1 MYERKIQMEFVYY
14 GTATIDEALQLR
26 KSNETFFSFMGANIY
41 GTVVDFI
48 HEQDIERFQSAFRE
62 LVKEERSKNK
72 VVVRKRDDSKETWLL
87 INMSKG
93 IHDLNDVTPVHLEF
107 YAITDDK
114 SLSEDGTWR
123 DREVYEA
130 FFGMMSGTM
139 LLYDSESEQLDIRAG
154 IADQT
159 LSLYH
164 GTFEDWR
171 DNFMPERLAK
181 VSLKEFDILCKN
193 MKAGNSAFQHTIET
207 NAFSK
212 DEDMHSFSFRFRTM
226 ASGSSFRVLGCITSD
241 AGDSENIAESSDYV
255 MDSGLPILDKRSIIN
270 FAKGAF
276 RTNQESTYLVI
287 MDLDNFKTVNDT
299 FGHLFGDE
307 VLLRTVEIVKNCIG
321 RMGMLGRIGGDELML
336 VLTSIESQV
345 ELRNLLRSIRTDIEW
360 SFKGEKE
367 GLNVTCS
374 IGVAAYPD
382 NGNSYD
388 KVFQLADRMLYI
400 AKNKGKNRYIIYTP
414 EIHDAPVPLSN
425 EEWKTKVNALK
436 DDKVGVVQRLVE
448 EYLVRKIVPI
458 ETEFRELAA
467 GFELD
472 EITMVYDGKSSA
484 VSLIGDVYTD
494 NAKEDCYLDYE
505 EGFTESFDN
514 HNVMVVNG
522 RFNIEGKLPQ
532 LCSLFEK
539 KGIESALFY
548 KMMKSNNMI
557 GYVMFAKKSRR
568 QMWSEY
574 EKDML
579 ACVGKVMELSFSGK

>member
-1 MYERKIQMEFVYY
+1 MKLGFC
-14 GTATIDEALQLR
+14 GTATIDEELHLR
-26 KSNETFFSFMGANIY
+26 KSDGAFFDFVGGNIY
-41 GTVVDFI
+41 GTVVDII
-48 HEQDIERFQSAFRE
+48 HEQDIERFQSAVRE
-62 LVKEERSKNK
+62 LIEENRSKNT
-72 VVVRKRDDSKETWLL
+72 VVLRRRDDSEEKWLL
-87 INMSKG
+87 IDMSKG
-93 IHDLNDVTPVHLEF
+93 IHELDDVTPVHLEF

-139 LLYDSESEQLDIRAG
+139 LLYDSESDHLDIRAG

-171 DNFMPERLAK
+171 DNFMPGRLAK
-181 VSLKEFDILCKN
+181 TSLKEFDILCKN
-193 MKAGNSAFQHTIET
+193 IKAGTSAFQHTIKT
-207 NAFSK
+207 NAFSG
-212 DEDMHSFSFRFRTM
+212 DDNMRSFTFRFRTLV
-226 ASGSSFRVLGCITSD
+226 SGSFFRVLGCVTSN
-241 AGDSENIAESSDYV
+241 AEHSGRAADSLDYV

-270 FAKGAF
+270 YAKQAF
-276 RTNQESTYLVI
+276 RTNQATTYLVI
-287 MDLDNFKTVNDT
+287 LDLDDFKTVNDT
-299 FGHLFGDE
+299 FGHMFGDE
-307 VLLRTVEIVKNCIG
+307 VLLRTVEIIKNAIG
-321 RMGMLGRIGGDELML
+321 HMGMLGRIGGDEMMI

-367 GLNVTCS
+367 GLNQTCS

-414 EIHDAPVPLSN
+414 EIHDAPVPLSK
-425 EEWKTKVNALK
+425 EEWNVKANALK
-436 DDKVGVVQRLVE
+436 NDKVGVIQRLVE

-467 GFELD
+467 GYELD
-472 EITMVYDGKSSA
+472 EITMIYDGKASVA
-484 VSLIGDVYTD
+484 SLIGDVYID
-494 NAKEDCYLDYE
+494 NLGGGDYYLDYE
-505 EGFTESFDN
+505 ESFTESFDN

-522 RFNIEGKLPQ
+522 RFNIEGKLPK
-532 LCSLFEK
+532 LCSLLEK
-539 KGIESALFY
+539 KGIESAVFY
-548 KMMKSNNMI
+548 KMMKSDKMI

-579 ACVGKVMELSFSGK
+579 ACVGKVMELSLSGK

>member
-1 MYERKIQMEFVYY
+1 MKLDFR

-26 KSNETFFSFMGANIY
+26 KSDGAFFDLVDGNIY
-41 GTVVDFI
+41 GTVVELI
-48 HEQDIERFQSAFRE
+48 HEQDVERLRSAFRE
-62 LVKEERSKNK
+62 LIEGDRQKNT
-72 VVVRKRDDSKETWLL
+72 VVLRKRNDSEETWLL
-87 INMSKG
+87 INLSKG
-93 IHDLNDVTPVHLEF
+93 MHEMNDVTPVHLEF
-107 YAITDDK
+107 YTITDDK

-139 LLYDSESEQLDIRAG
+139 LLYDSESGQLDIRAG
-154 IADQT
+154 VADQT

-164 GTFEDWR
+164 GSFEDWR

-181 VSLKEFDILCKN
+181 TSLKEFNILCKN
-193 MKAGNSAFQHTIET
+193 IQAGNSAFQHTIET
-207 NAFSK
+207 NVFSE
-212 DEDMHSFSFRFRTM
+212 DENMHSFLFRFRTLT
-226 ASGSSFRVLGCITSD
+226 SGSSFQVLGCITSD
-241 AGDSENIAESSDYV
+241 AEDSESTAESSDYV
-255 MDSGLPILDKRSIIN
+255 MDSGLPILDKRSIVN
-270 FAKGAF
+270 YAKRIF
-276 RTNQESTYLVI
+276 RSNQASTYLAV
-287 MDLDNFKTVNDT
+287 MDLDDFKIVNDT
-299 FGHLFGDE
+299 FGHMYGDE
-307 VLLRTVEIVKNCIG
+307 VLLRTVEIVKNAIG
-321 RMGMLGRIGGDELML
+321 RMGMLGRIGGDEMML

-388 KVFQLADRMLYI
+388 KVFQLADRMLYL

-414 EIHDAPVPLSN
+414 EIHDMQMKLSQ
-425 EEWKTKVNALK
+425 EERDAKTNALK
-436 DDKVGVVQRLVE
+436 SDKIGVAQRLVE

-458 ETEFRELAA
+458 ETEFRELAV

-472 EITMVYDGKSSA
+472 EITMVYDGKSSV
-484 VSLIGDVYTD
+484 VSLVGDVYTD
-494 NAKEDCYLDYE
+494 NVKEDCYLDYE
-505 EGFTESFDN
+505 EGFTDSFDS
-514 HNVMVVNG
+514 HNVMVING
-522 RFNIEGKLPQ
+522 RFNIESKLPQ
-532 LCSLFEK
+532 LCNLLEK
-539 KGIESALFY
+539 KGIESALLY

-574 EKDML
+574 EKGML
-579 ACVGKVMELSFSGK
+579 ACVGKVMELSLSGK

>member
-1 MYERKIQMEFVYY
+1 MKLVFC

-26 KSNETFFSFMGANIY
+26 KSDGAFFNFVGGNIY
-41 GTVVDFI
+41 GTVVDLI
-48 HEQDIERFQSAFRE
+48 HEQDRERFHSAFRE
-62 LVKEERSKNK
+62 LFEEDRLKNT
-72 VVVRKRDDSKETWLL
+72 VVLRKRDNSEETWLL
-87 INMSKG
+87 INMSKET
-93 IHDLNDVTPVHLEF
+93 HELNDVTPVHMEF
-107 YAITDDK
+107 YTITDDK

-139 LLYDSESEQLDIRAG
+139 LLYDSESDQLDIRAG

-181 VSLKEFDILCKN
+181 VSLKEFDSLCKN
-193 MKAGNSAFQHTIET
+193 MRAGNSAFHHTIET

-212 DEDMHSFSFRFRTM
+212 DDGMHSFTFRFRTL
-226 ASGSSFRVLGCITSD
+226 AFGSSFRVLGCITSD
-241 AGDSENIAESSDYV
+241 EERPEGAAESSEYV
-255 MDSGLPILDKRSIIN
+255 MDSGLPVLDKRSIVN
-270 FAKGAF
+270 YAKRAF
-276 RTNQESTYLVI
+276 RTIQESTYLVI
-287 MDLDNFKTVNDT
+287 IDLDNFKTVNDT

-307 VLLRTVEIVKNCIG
+307 VLLRTVEIVKNAIG
-321 RMGMLGRIGGDELML
+321 RMGMLGRIGGDELMV

-367 GLNVTCS
+367 GLNLTCS

-388 KVFQLADRMLYI
+388 KIFQLADRMLYL

-414 EIHDAPVPLSN
+414 EIHDAPMTLSK
-425 EEWKTKVNALK
+425 EDWSVKANALK
-436 DDKVGVVQRLVE
+436 EDKIGVAQRLLE
-448 EYLVRKIVPI
+448 EFLIRRII
-458 ETEFRELAA
+458 TLETVFREVSAA
-467 GFELD
+467 YDLD
-472 EITMVYDGKSSA
+472 EITMIYDEKASVA
-484 VSLIGDVYTD
+484 SLMGDVFSDTANVNGYM
-494 NAKEDCYLDYE
+494 NYE
-505 EGFTESFDN
+505 EGFVESFDD

-522 RFNIEGKLPQ
+522 RFNIEGKLPELNSVLEQ
-532 LCSLFEK
+532 

-548 KMMKSNNMI
+548 KMVKNGKMF
-557 GYVMFAKKSRR
+557 GHVMFAKKSRR

-574 EKDML
+574 EKGML
-579 ACVGKVMELSFSGK
+579 ACVGKVLELSFSGK

>member
-1 MYERKIQMEFVYY
+1 MKLVFC
-14 GTATIDEALQLR
+14 GNATIDETLQIR
-26 KSNETFFSFMGANIY
+26 KSDGAFFNFVGGNIY
-41 GTVVDFI
+41 GTVVDLI
-48 HEQDIERFQSAFRE
+48 HEQDRERFRSACRE
-62 LVKEERSKNK
+62 LFEEDRLKNT
-72 VVVRKRDDSKETWLL
+72 VALRKRNDSEETWLL
-87 INMSKG
+87 INMSKET
-93 IHDLNDVTPVHLEF
+93 HELNDVTPVHMEF
-107 YAITDDK
+107 YVITDDK
-114 SLSEDGTWR
+114 SLTEDGTWK

-139 LLYDSESEQLDIRAG
+139 LLYDSESGQLDIRAG
-154 IADQT
+154 VADQT

-181 VSLKEFDILCKN
+181 VSLKEFDTLCKN
-193 MKAGNSAFQHTIET
+193 MQAGNSAFHHTIET

-212 DEDMHSFSFRFRTM
+212 DDGMHSFTFRFRTLV
-226 ASGSSFRVLGCITSD
+226 SGPSFRVLGCITSD
-241 AGDSENIAESSDYV
+241 EERPESAAESSDYV
-255 MDSGLPILDKRSIIN
+255 MDSGLPVLDKRSIVN
-270 FAKGAF
+270 YAKRAF

-287 MDLDNFKTVNDT
+287 IDLDNFKTVNDT
-299 FGHLFGDE
+299 FGHLYGDE
-307 VLLRTVEIVKNCIG
+307 VLLRTVEIVKNGIG
-321 RMGMLGRIGGDELML
+321 RMGMLGRIGGDELMV

-360 SFKGEKE
+360 NFKGEKE

-388 KVFQLADRMLYI
+388 KIFQLADRMLYL

-414 EIHDAPVPLSN
+414 EIHDAPVPLSKEDWN
-425 EEWKTKVNALK
+425 VKANALK
-436 DDKVGVVQRLVE
+436 NDKVGVVQRLVE

-472 EITMVYDGKSSA
+472 EITMIYDGKSSVA
-484 VSLIGDVYTD
+484 SLVGDVYNGSANGD
-494 NAKEDCYLDYE
+494 FYLDYD

-522 RFNIEGKLPQ
+522 RFNIEGRLPE

-548 KMMKSNNMI
+548 KMMKNDKMI
-557 GYVMFAKKSRR
+557 GYVMFAKKNRR

-579 ACVGKVMELSFSGK
+579 TCVGKVMELSLSGK

>member
-1 MYERKIQMEFVYY
+1 MEFVYY

-26 KSNETFFSFMGANIY
+26 KSDEIFFSFMGANIY

-62 LVKEERSKNK
+62 LIKEERSKNK

-87 INMSKG
+87 INMSKKK
-93 IHDLNDVTPVHLEF
+93 HELNDVTPVHLEF

-139 LLYDSESEQLDIRAG
+139 LLYDSESGQLDIRAG

-171 DNFMPERLAK
+171 DSFMPEKLAK

-321 RMGMLGRIGGDELML
+321 RMGMLGRIGGDELMI

-360 SFKGEKE
+360 SFKGERE

-374 IGVAAYPD
+374 IGVAVYPD

-425 EEWKTKVNALK
+425 EEWKTKVNTLK
-436 DDKVGVVQRLVE
+436 DDKVGVIQRLVE

-472 EITMVYDGKSSA
+472 EITMVYDGKSSV

-579 ACVGKVMELSFSGK
+579 TCVGKVMELSLSGK

>member
-1 MYERKIQMEFVYY
+1 MEFVYY

-26 KSNETFFSFMGANIY
+26 KSDEIFFSFMGANIY

-62 LVKEERSKNK
+62 LIKEERSKNK

-87 INMSKG
+87 INMSKRK
-93 IHDLNDVTPVHLEF
+93 HELNDVTPVHLEF

-139 LLYDSESEQLDIRAG
+139 LLYDSESGQLDIRAG

-171 DNFMPERLAK
+171 DSFMPERLAK
-181 VSLKEFDILCKN
+181 VSRKEFEILCKN

-321 RMGMLGRIGGDELML
+321 RMGMLGRIGGDELMI

-345 ELRNLLRSIRTDIEW
+345 ELRNLLRSIRTEIEW
-360 SFKGEKE
+360 SFKGERE

-374 IGVAAYPD
+374 IGVAVYPD

-425 EEWKTKVNALK
+425 EEWKTKVNTLK
-436 DDKVGVVQRLVE
+436 DDKVGVIQRLVE

-472 EITMVYDGKSSA
+472 EITMVYDGKSSV

-514 HNVMVVNG
+514 HNVMTVNG

-579 ACVGKVMELSFSGK
+579 TCVGKVMELSLSGK

>member
-1 MYERKIQMEFVYY
+1 MKLDFC
-14 GTATIDEALQLR
+14 GTATIDEELQLR
-26 KSNETFFSFMGANIY
+26 KSDGAFFDFVGGNIY
-41 GTVVDFI
+41 GTVVELI
-48 HEQDIERFQSAFRE
+48 HEQDIERFRSAFRE
-62 LVKEERSKNK
+62 LIEGDRQKNT
-72 VVVRKRDDSKETWLL
+72 VVLRKRDDSDEIWLL
-87 INMSKG
+87 INLSKG
-93 IHDLNDVTPVHLEF
+93 IHELNDVTPVHLEF
-107 YAITDDK
+107 YTITDEK

-139 LLYDSESEQLDIRAG
+139 LLYDSESGQLDIRAG
-154 IADQT
+154 VADQT

-164 GTFEDWR
+164 GSLEDWR
-171 DNFMPERLAK
+171 DSFMPERLAK
-181 VSLKEFDILCKN
+181 TSLKEFNILCKN
-193 MKAGNSAFQHTIET
+193 IQAGNSAFQHTIET
-207 NAFSK
+207 NVFSE
-212 DEDMHSFSFRFRTM
+212 DENMHSFLYRFRTLT
-226 ASGSSFRVLGCITSD
+226 SGSSFQVLGCITSD
-241 AGDSENIAESSDYV
+241 AGDDESTAESSDYV
-255 MDSGLPILDKRSIIN
+255 MDSGLPILDKRSIVN
-270 FAKGAF
+270 YAKRIF
-276 RTNQESTYLVI
+276 RSNQASTYLAV
-287 MDLDNFKTVNDT
+287 MDLDDFKIVNDT
-299 FGHLFGDE
+299 FGHMYGDE
-307 VLLRTVEIVKNCIG
+307 VLLRTVETVKNAIG
-321 RMGMLGRIGGDELML
+321 RMGMLGRIGGDEMML

-360 SFKGEKE
+360 CFKGEKE

-388 KVFQLADRMLYI
+388 KIFQLADRMLYL

-414 EIHDAPVPLSN
+414 EIHDTQMQLSK
-425 EEWKTKVNALK
+425 EERDAKTTALQN
-436 DDKVGVVQRLVE
+436 DKIGVAQRLVE

-472 EITMVYDGKSSA
+472 EITMVYDGKSSV
-484 VSLIGDVYTD
+484 VSLVGDVYTD
-494 NAKEDCYLDYE
+494 NVKEDCYLDYE
-505 EGFTESFDN
+505 EGFTDSFDN

-532 LCSLFEK
+532 LCSLLEK

-548 KMMKSNNMI
+548 KMMKTNNMI

-574 EKDML
+574 EKGML
-579 ACVGKVMELSFSGK
+579 ACVGKVMELSLSGK